1 MIDKEDPD
9 EALKYL
15 HQAERIY
22 EQLGVTLEL
31 AKIQPIIA
39 EIKTKR
45 KAKINE

>member
-22 EQLGVTLEL
+22 EQLGANLEL
-31 AKIQPIIA
+31 AKIRSTIA
-39 EIKTKR
+39 ELQK
-45 KAKINE
+45 